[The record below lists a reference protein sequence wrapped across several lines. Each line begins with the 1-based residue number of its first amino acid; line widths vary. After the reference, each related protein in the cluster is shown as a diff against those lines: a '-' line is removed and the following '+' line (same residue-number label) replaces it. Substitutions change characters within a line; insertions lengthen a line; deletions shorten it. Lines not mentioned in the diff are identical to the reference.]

1 MGAKYLN
8 KTCFWF
14 ASSYTG
20 YNVVLGLVYMIVNL
34 SYSKSFG
41 ILIS

>member
-1 MGAKYLN
+1 MGAKYLI

-14 ASSYTG
+14 ASIYAC

-34 SYSKSFG
+34 SYNKSFG
-41 ILIS
+41 ILAS